1 MVTLASFKYA
11 FRGLKA
17 VISSERNAKIHVGFA
32 ILAIL
37 LSLLMGVTAIEFLFV
52 FSSIVMVFFSEI
64 VNTAIEKS
72 LDLISQENNH
82 LVQLIKDMMAAAV
95 LVTALGAIVVAGV
108 VFGPKFY
115 QILIGLI
122 NKWNTW

>member
-17 VISSERNAKIHVGFA
+17 VISSERNAKIHLGFA
-32 ILAIL
+32 VLAVL
-37 LSLLMGVTAIEFLFV
+37 LSLLLGVTAMEFLFV

-115 QILIGLI
+115 QILTSLI
-122 NKWNTW
+122 NK

>member
-17 VISSERNAKIHVGFA
+17 VISSERNAKIHLGFA
-32 ILAIL
+32 VLAIL
-37 LSLLMGVTAIEFLFV
+37 LSLIVRVSAMEFLFV

-108 VFGPKFY
+108 VFGPRFY
-115 QILIGLI
+115 QLLTGLI
-122 NKWNTW
+122 NK

>member
-1 MVTLASFKYA
+1 
-11 FRGLKA
+11 
-17 VISSERNAKIHVGFA
+17 
-32 ILAIL
+32 
-37 LSLLMGVTAIEFLFV
+37 MGVTAIEFLFV

-122 NKWNTW
+122 NK

>member
-11 FRGLKA
+11 LRGLKA
-17 VISSERNAKIHVGFA
+17 VISSERNAKIHLGFA

-122 NKWNTW
+122 NK

>member
-17 VISSERNAKIHVGFA
+17 VISSERNAKIHLGFA

-122 NKWNTW
+122 SK

>member
-95 LVTALGAIVVAGV
+95 LVTALGAIVVAAV

-122 NKWNTW
+122 SK

>member
-17 VISSERNAKIHVGFA
+17 VISSERNAKIHLGFA

-37 LSLLMGVTAIEFLFV
+37 LSLIVRVSAMEFLFV

-108 VFGPKFY
+108 VFGPRFY
-115 QILIGLI
+115 QLLTGLI
-122 NKWNTW
+122 NK

>member
-1 MVTLASFKYA
+1 
-11 FRGLKA
+11 
-17 VISSERNAKIHVGFA
+17 
-32 ILAIL
+32 L

-95 LVTALGAIVVAGV
+95 LVTALGAIVVAAV

-122 NKWNTW
+122 SK

>member
-122 NKWNTW
+122 NK

>member
-17 VISSERNAKIHVGFA
+17 VISSERNAKIHLGFA

-95 LVTALGAIVVAGV
+95 LVTALGAIVVAAV

-122 NKWNTW
+122 SK

>member
-17 VISSERNAKIHVGFA
+17 VISSERNAKIHLGFA

-122 NKWNTW
+122 NK

>member
-17 VISSERNAKIHVGFA
+17 VISSERNAKIHLGFA

-37 LSLLMGVTAIEFLFV
+37 LSLIVRVSAMEFLFV

-115 QILIGLI
+115 QILTTLI
-122 NKWNTW
+122 NK

>member
-11 FRGLKA
+11 LRGLKA
-17 VISSERNAKIHVGFA
+17 VISSERNAKIHLGFA

-95 LVTALGAIVVAGV
+95 LVTALGAIVVAAV

-122 NKWNTW
+122 SK

>member
-17 VISSERNAKIHVGFA
+17 VISSERNAKIHLGFA
-32 ILAIL
+32 VLAVL
-37 LSLLMGVTAIEFLFV
+37 LSLLMGVTAMEFLFV

-115 QILIGLI
+115 QILTSLI
-122 NKWNTW
+122 NK

>member
-17 VISSERNAKIHVGFA
+17 VISSERNAKIHLGFA
-32 ILAIL
+32 VLAVL
-37 LSLLMGVTAIEFLFV
+37 LSLLLGVTAMEFLFV

-115 QILIGLI
+115 QILTSLI
-122 NKWNTW
+122 NKWNS

>member
-17 VISSERNAKIHVGFA
+17 VISSERNAKIHLGFA

-122 NKWNTW
+122 SKWNTW

>member
-17 VISSERNAKIHVGFA
+17 VISSERNAKIHLGFA
-32 ILAIL
+32 VLAIL
-37 LSLLMGVTAIEFLFV
+37 LSLIVRVSAMEFLFV

-115 QILIGLI
+115 QILTTLI
-122 NKWNTW
+122 NK

>member
-17 VISSERNAKIHVGFA
+17 VISSERNAKIHLGFA

-64 VNTAIEKS
+64 VILLSKS
-72 LDLISQENNH
+72 H
-82 LVQLIKDMMAAAV
+82 
-95 LVTALGAIVVAGV
+95 
-108 VFGPKFY
+108 
-115 QILIGLI
+115 
-122 NKWNTW
+122 

>member
-17 VISSERNAKIHVGFA
+17 VISSERNAKIHLGFA
-32 ILAIL
+32 VLAVL
-37 LSLLMGVTAIEFLFV
+37 LSLLLGVTAMEFLFV

-95 LVTALGAIVVAGV
+95 LVTAIGAIVVAGV

-115 QILIGLI
+115 QILTSLI
-122 NKWNTW
+122 NK